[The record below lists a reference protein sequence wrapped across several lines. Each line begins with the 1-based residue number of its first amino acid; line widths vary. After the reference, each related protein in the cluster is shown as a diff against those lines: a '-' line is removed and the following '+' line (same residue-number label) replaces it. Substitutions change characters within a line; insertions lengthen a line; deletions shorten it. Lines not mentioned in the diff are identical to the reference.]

1 MTLTTQLL
9 VDSFEWRRGR
19 PADESW
25 LPQGALHIID
35 TLFTFGD
42 VNEPT
47 QWAVALLLSV
57 IENGGTCLPLED
69 INSLRESHRLP
80 EALRGASPDEWAS
93 FLTGASFGDGDSIV
107 RPLVLREGCLY
118 FDRLWRLE
126 QSVAKHLLTPIG
138 ERARQD
144 PPTWHDVVRDLFG
157 PPSADNQQQVVAS
170 QLFSHRT
177 QILAGGP
184 GTGKTFTVA
193 KLILAAHRATDGAAT
208 VRLCAPTGKAAQR
221 IKESLLAVLA
231 EIAPHEVEAFRDTVQ
246 PTTIHRLLGINPV
259 LQRRRSKEPIHA
271 DLVIVD
277 EVSMVDVVVLEE
289 LLSALDEN
297 SRLLLVGDP
306 QQLQSVDVGSV
317 MADIVAAA
325 SPALP
330 VTTLKTVHR
339 VSHDS
344 RNERSQLL
352 AFFDAVREARVDE
365 ALEQLRSGGTSLRF
379 VEIPESGES
388 GVDEAAILSPVQT
401 RARDLVI
408 AARNSDDAAWRV
420 AMTSTM
426 VLTAQHNGPFGRLWW
441 VDRVASELGVSV
453 LGAPISLGTPVL
465 ITSTDHANGL
475 INGDVGL
482 IVANADGTTR
492 LQLLTADL
500 ADDDDAVV
508 TKLRPSVV
516 THWQP
521 WWAMTIHKSQG
532 SEFDN
537 VVVAITPGTRLL
549 SRELLYTAVTRAK
562 RSVTI
567 IGTAS
572 DVENALRTPARRLT
586 GLRTALLSR
595 AARNDDGS
603 QATTG

>member
-1 MTLTTQLL
+1 MTFTTQHI
-9 VDSFEWRRGR
+9 VDAFEWRRGR
-19 PADESW
+19 TADESW

-35 TLFTFGD
+35 ALAAFGE

-69 INSLRESHRLP
+69 IASLKESSRLP
-80 EALRGASPDEWAS
+80 DALRNASGHAWAS
-93 FLTGASFGDGDSIV
+93 MLTGPTFSEDDADV
-107 RPLVLREGCLY
+107 RPLVLRDGRLY

-126 QSVAKHLLTPIG
+126 QSVADHLLAPLG
-138 ERARQD
+138 ERARLE
-144 PPTWHDVVRDLFG
+144 PPTWSDVVSELFG
-157 PPSADNQQQVVAS
+157 APSAENQQHVVAA
-170 QLFSHRT
+170 QLFRHRT

-193 KLILAAHRATDGAAT
+193 KLILAVHRATNGTAT

-231 EIAPHEVEAFRDTVQ
+231 DIAPHEVDVFRDKVQ

-259 LQRRRSKEPIHA
+259 LQRRRSKEPLHA

-277 EVSMVDVVVLEE
+277 EVSMVDVVVLAE
-289 LLSALDEN
+289 LLGALDA
-297 SRLLLVGDP
+297 STRLLLVGDP

-325 SPALP
+325 SSALP
-330 VTTLKTVHR
+330 VTTLQVVHR
-339 VSHDS
+339 VSKDS
-344 RNERSQLL
+344 GIDRSQLL
-352 AFFDAVREARVDE
+352 TFFDAVRGARVDE

-379 VEIPESGES
+379 VELPAT
-388 GVDEAAILSPVQT
+388 GVSDTTEAAILSPVRQ
-401 RARDLVI
+401 RANELVA
-408 AARNSDDAAWRV
+408 AARTNDEPAWRA

-426 VLTAQHNGPFGRLWW
+426 VLTAQHDGPLGRHWW
-441 VDRVASELGVSV
+441 VDRVAAPLGASV
-453 LGAPISLGTPVL
+453 LGSPSTLGTPVL
-465 ITSTDHANGL
+465 ITASDHANGL
-475 INGDVGL
+475 TNGDVGL
-482 IVANADGTTR
+482 VVGGSDGTAR
-492 LQLLTADL
+492 LQLLTSEFAG
-500 ADDDDAVV
+500 ADDTVV
-508 TKLRPSVV
+508 RLLRPVVV

-532 SEFDN
+532 SEFDD
-537 VVVAITPGTRLL
+537 VIVAITPGTRLL

-562 RSVTI
+562 RSVTV
-567 IGTAS
+567 IGTAI

-586 GLRTALLSR
+586 GLRSALLSR
-595 AARNDDGS
+595 AH
-603 QATTG
+603 